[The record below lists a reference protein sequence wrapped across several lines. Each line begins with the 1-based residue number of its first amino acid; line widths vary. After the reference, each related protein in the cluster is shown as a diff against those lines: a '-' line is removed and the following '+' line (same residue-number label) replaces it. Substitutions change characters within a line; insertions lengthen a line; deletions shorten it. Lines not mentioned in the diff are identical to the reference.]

1 MISPDEFLRRCEQVR
16 AEFAVE
22 GRARQQLTR
31 ELAALCA
38 LTGARAETLCDH
50 NSQLTGLRVSD
61 PGGNL
66 VISGPVDEVL
76 AELVAVPPS
85 YQNRGPSSG
94 ARHRT
99 RRSETAVQP
108 AEQLVAIPTP
118 YQNRGPSPDAG
129 HRTLGSET
137 AGHQAGQLVAGTAG
151 PDAVRLDLVGIDE
164 SGKARGRWTSRVRSR
179 GLWCET
185 GGGQARGLAR
195 PRLAFD
201 ARKGIIVSV
210 DTAELLLEARR
221 SAGLTQAELARRAG
235 TSQAMVARY
244 ETGVASPT
252 VRTLR
257 RLLRAADRDLELS
270 SVASEAAIPPS
281 PLATSLRE
289 HRAEITAAAERVGAH
304 NVRIFGS
311 VARGED
317 TADSDL
323 DLLVDFPARERGL
336 LPLLTLA
343 DQVERLVGRR
353 VDVAAVE
360 VMAEPVRD
368 RALAE
373 AVPL

>member
-1 MISPDEFLRRCEQVR
+1 M
-16 AEFAVE
+16 
-22 GRARQQLTR
+22 
-31 ELAALCA
+31 
-38 LTGARAETLCDH
+38 
-50 NSQLTGLRVSD
+50 
-61 PGGNL
+61 
-66 VISGPVDEVL
+66 
-76 AELVAVPPS
+76 
-85 YQNRGPSSG
+85 
-94 ARHRT
+94 
-99 RRSETAVQP
+99 
-108 AEQLVAIPTP
+108 
-118 YQNRGPSPDAG
+118 
-129 HRTLGSET
+129 
-137 AGHQAGQLVAGTAG
+137 
-151 PDAVRLDLVGIDE
+151 
-164 SGKARGRWTSRVRSR
+164 
-179 GLWCET
+179 
-185 GGGQARGLAR
+185 
-195 PRLAFD
+195 
-201 ARKGIIVSV
+201 

-244 ETGVASPT
+244 ETGIASPT

-281 PLATSLRE
+281 PLAAALRE

-304 NVRIFGS
+304 NVRVFGS

-343 DQVERLVGRR
+343 EQVERLVGRR

-360 VMAEPVRD
+360 VMAEPVRN